1 MYWSSEGSLARFGS
15 IGDVSTLEFSARLGG
30 FVIPMGSILILGF

>member
-15 IGDVSTLEFSARLGG
+15 TEDVSILAFSARLGG
-30 FVIPMGSILILGF
+30 FVIPMGSILVLGF